1 MLRLHCKRQTR
12 FLTHSTRH
20 VANRVPQKQQLQY
33 KQPQQQQQ
41 QPNYVHDNS
50 VASNTITAIFDSYQ
64 KFNQR
69 LIHFN
74 LELYHKN
81 LLKKSS
87 QTFYKKSKRQYLY
100 IKIS

>member
-1 MLRLHCKRQTR
+1 MLRLHWKPHTQFSIYTRRQ
-12 FLTHSTRH
+12 H
-20 VANRVPQKQQLQY
+20 VANRVLQIQQLQY
-33 KQPQQQQQ
+33 NKQQQQQ

-50 VASNTITAIFDSYQ
+50 VASTKLTEIYNTHQIF
-64 KFNQR
+64 KQR